1 MIDMILKT
9 IPLDVA
15 KYQSL
20 VRDTP
25 EARERRVR
33 EHMAR
38 VHPMLDAIRE
48 EERRVNRELGDPE
61 DRKRRNSNKWKQRHR
76 AKLRALRVAAEK
88 NLNWFGG

>member
-15 KYQSL
+15 KYWNL

-25 EARERRVR
+25 EDRERRVR

-61 DRKRRNSNKWKQRHR
+61 ERKRRNSRTWKQRHR
-76 AKLRALRVAAEK
+76 AKLRALRIAAEDRER
-88 NLNWFGG
+88 WFQ